1 MDEFTAYVK
10 KRNPKAH
17 DQEEVLKEFKQIDLN
32 QDGQI
37 QFLEFLQAICL
48 KEGILMPNNLSTL
61 DKLRIYEIIE
71 FRHISADEKIQILQ
85 EISQIQGQIRHST
98 CNSSASL
105 KSGAANSSSSSNMVM
120 GSMVVAAL
128 GAASFFAVKHFN
140 NWK

>member
-85 EISQIQGQIRHST
+85 EISQIQG
-98 CNSSASL
+98 
-105 KSGAANSSSSSNMVM
+105 
-120 GSMVVAAL
+120 
-128 GAASFFAVKHFN
+128 
-140 NWK
+140 